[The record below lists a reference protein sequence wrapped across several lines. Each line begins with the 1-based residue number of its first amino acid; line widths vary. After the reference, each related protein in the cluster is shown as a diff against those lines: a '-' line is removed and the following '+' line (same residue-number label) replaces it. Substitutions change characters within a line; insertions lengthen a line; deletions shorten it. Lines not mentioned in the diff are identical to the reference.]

1 MGKRGTKP
9 QGKVKIKWSPKFA
22 YAIGLLVTDGCLYKD
37 GRHIS
42 LTTKDIEQAEN
53 FKKCLGLSV
62 KIGSKYSGSNEK
74 KEYFHVQFGDVLFY
88 KFLVSIGITSAKS
101 RTIGEIDIPNEY
113 FFDYLRGCFDG
124 DGCFYSYW
132 DPRWKSSH
140 MFYVEFVSAS
150 EKHLLWLRK
159 IIDNHLKI
167 TGHFCSNKKRILF
180 QLKYAKKEAME
191 IITNMYYNPRVVC
204 LPRKLAKIKKAL
216 AVEKKQQKVYIKA
229 QVEKR

>member
-1 MGKRGTKP
+1 
-9 QGKVKIKWSPKFA
+9 
-22 YAIGLLVTDGCLYKD
+22 
-37 GRHIS
+37 
-42 LTTKDIEQAEN
+42 
-53 FKKCLGLSV
+53 
-62 KIGSKYSGSNEK
+62 
-74 KEYFHVQFGDVLFY
+74 
-88 KFLVSIGITSAKS
+88 
-101 RTIGEIDIPNEY
+101 
-113 FFDYLRGCFDG
+113 
-124 DGCFYSYW
+124 
-132 DPRWKSSH
+132 

-204 LPRKLAKIKKAL
+204 LSRKLAKIKKAL
-216 AVEKKQQKVYIKA
+216 AVEKKQQKVYRKA